1 MNETNYA
8 SILIKRTIAIIIY
21 LLFIITFT
29 ISIITMILN
38 TSFNLQRL
46 VIFSAIISFLVIQI
60 VKSVK
65 EIINVIKGIK
75 ENKKFNLYLR
85 NIGQIFMGISF
96 ISLILGLLFRFI
108 KTNNNIIMYIFIIGM
123 VVSIVLITIDK
134 ILIVLEI
141 NNIVL
146 EIDKS
151 DE

>member
-21 LLFIITFT
+21 LLFGSTFT
-29 ISIITMILN
+29 IGIIKMILN

-65 EIINVIKGIK
+65 EIINVIKEIK

-134 ILIVLEI
+134 ILVILEI
-141 NNIVL
+141 NISTSN
-146 EIDKS
+146 S
-151 DE
+151 A